1 MASRFL
7 FVAVLWLACIQLA
20 HTFMSLRS
28 HTLFPVQLHWQ
39 GVFMSKDGSYS
50 PSDLRKLGK
59 QLSAVDIASPSMNS
73 RRITAHIQID
83 TPRDTVWSILTD
95 YNNLTTHVP
104 NLVKSYLVPHPAGKR
119 RLFQEGAQKIVGFD
133 FRASLTMEMDEQ
145 RDDISYNP
153 SREWSI
159 RFRLIE
165 SRMFDSF
172 DGIWQLTSLSPERT
186 KLLYSVYVR
195 PRGVVPVMALE
206 WRIKEDV
213 PLNLYAVKLASEKR
227 YAYSKPARTNV
238 VVSNTRGVST
248 GGLGGGLRG
257 NNMPTRSPTSI
268 ASVRESTIIANTKPL
283 NPPWDTEETLGTYI
297 FAPRNSTTASA
308 SASGVYNPT
317 PGNPSAEKE
326 RAGRSRSRWLD

>member
-1 MASRFL
+1 
-7 FVAVLWLACIQLA
+7 
-20 HTFMSLRS
+20 
-28 HTLFPVQLHWQ
+28 
-39 GVFMSKDGSYS
+39 
-50 PSDLRKLGK
+50 
-59 QLSAVDIASPSMNS
+59 MNS

-104 NLVKSYLVPHPAGKR
+104 NLVKSYLLPHPAGKR

-145 RDDISYNP
+145 RDEDNSLHAH
-153 SREWSI
+153 REWAI

-172 DGIWQLTSLSPERT
+172 DGVWQLSSLGPERT

-227 YAYSKPARTNV
+227 LASAKAAKSV
-238 VVSNTRGVST
+238 
-248 GGLGGGLRG
+248 GGLGVGRGGGLRG
-257 NNMPTRSPTSI
+257 TSTTSTSSSNSNVPSSGSTGGYSKDTTTSSNRM
-268 ASVRESTIIANTKPL
+268 AKSVSSSRPAL
-283 NPPWDTEETLGTYI
+283 LWDTEETLGTYI
-297 FAPRNSTTASA
+297 NLPSSPSTAAYPAQS
-308 SASGVYNPT
+308 SGSSSSSGV
-317 PGNPSAEKE
+317 EKE
-326 RAGRSRSRWLD
+326 PRREAGRSRRGWLD